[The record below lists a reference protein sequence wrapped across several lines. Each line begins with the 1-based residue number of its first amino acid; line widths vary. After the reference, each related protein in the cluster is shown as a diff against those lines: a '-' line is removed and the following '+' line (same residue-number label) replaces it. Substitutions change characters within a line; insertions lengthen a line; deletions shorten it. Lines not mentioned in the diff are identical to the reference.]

1 MLQSLWINYTKRNR
15 GNVHPS
21 RTHLCVCVCVKLTLT
36 LTLTLTHVIAV
47 IELLTVLAEDVH
59 QRPGLQL
66 TWKQSSLP
74 SRHHTQGVP
83 TAPGQRSPIE
93 RSLHLYS
100 HTSGMTECISGCV
113 HRLTQRGVVPANLL
127 KNDTESS
134 QQWLALK
141 SANLN
146 IFIGGRWCR

>member
-36 LTLTLTHVIAV
+36 LTHVIAV

-66 TWKQSSLP
+66 TWKQSTIHP
-74 SRHHTQGVP
+74 QEVQIWTQYFF
-83 TAPGQRSPIE
+83 AYID
-93 RSLHLYS
+93 
-100 HTSGMTECISGCV
+100 
-113 HRLTQRGVVPANLL
+113 
-127 KNDTESS
+127 K
-134 QQWLALK
+134 
-141 SANLN
+141 
-146 IFIGGRWCR
+146 